1 MNLPCSVINDLLPLY
16 AENLTSEDTSKLIEE
31 HLAECADCRA
41 RLEALKQPE
50 ATEPESTAPIKNLKK
65 EIRRRRLLAVGIA
78 ALAVYIVLFTVLV
91 HVTDRKPVAYREGM
105 LQVDGVYPYGW
116 TELYKPEYAQGVFVI
131 KAEDAGTLEVD
142 YSEDPDTGEIT
153 ALLQCWENGINGSIS
168 HEETLLLKEGTV
180 RVIYGFGPD
189 QVLLWGEP
197 MNGGIQVLPR
207 LALTFY
213 LVMAVIGAI
222 LFAVLWIIFRKKKAG
237 GIFRQICF
245 APIGYIVGHLLVK
258 GVSSSSYF
266 LVRDFAAILIA
277 GAAVYALLSLIYLA
291 VRRRKTA

>member
-16 AENLTSEDTSKLIEE
+16 AENLTSEDTNKLIEE
-31 HLAECADCRA
+31 HLAGCADCRA
-41 RLEALKQPE
+41 KLEALKQPE
-50 ATEPESTAPIKNLKK
+50 AAVPESTAPIKNLKK

-78 ALAVYIVLFTVLV
+78 ALAVFIILFTVLV

-116 TELYKPEYAQGVFVI
+116 TELHKPEYAQGVFVI
-131 KAEDAGTLEVD
+131 KAEDAGVLEVD

-153 ALLQCWENGINGSIS
+153 ALLQCWENGINGAVS

-180 RVIYGFGPD
+180 RVIYGFGSD

-197 MNGGIQVLPR
+197 MNGGVQILPR
-207 LALTFY
+207 LALSY
-213 LVMAVIGAI
+213 YMIMAVIGAI
-222 LFAVLWIIFRKKKAG
+222 LFAVLWIVFRKKKAG

-258 GVSSSSYF
+258 GISSTSYF
-266 LVRDFAAILIA
+266 LVRDLAAILIA
-277 GAAVYALLSLIYLA
+277 GAAVYALLSLIYQA
-291 VRRRKTA
+291 VRRRKAA